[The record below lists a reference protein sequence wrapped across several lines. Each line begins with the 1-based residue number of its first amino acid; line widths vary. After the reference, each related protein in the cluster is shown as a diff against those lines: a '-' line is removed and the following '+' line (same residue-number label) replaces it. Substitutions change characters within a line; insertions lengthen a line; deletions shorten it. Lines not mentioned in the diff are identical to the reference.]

1 MSAIAPSTL
10 PPAPLESSRPL
21 PMQQIVLFALLL
33 TEIAIFSV
41 VGTNFATKGNFYNL
55 VRLNVE
61 LGLLALAMTPVIVTG
76 GIDLSVGS
84 LMGLT
89 AVLFGKMWRDAHF
102 PIPLAAAGALG
113 VGVLAGALN
122 ALLITR
128 LRIPPLIVTLG
139 SFSLFRGIAEGITGG
154 TDNFTNFPWSFLRLG
169 QGYLGPMPVQL
180 PIFIVALVGFWILL
194 HRTTIGR
201 ELCAIGFAPQGARHA
216 GIPVEKRI
224 ALVYVLCSFCS
235 ALAAIIYVAHFGQA
249 KADAGTG
256 YELLAITAVVLGGT
270 SIFGGRG
277 SIIGSL
283 LGLTAIGVLQDGLQ
297 MADRPAELAGVLTG
311 VLLLAAASLDRL
323 PFKRSVPALTAN
335 RPSEEFEMK
344 NSQLGVLCIV
354 ILAAALIVV
363 GGNYVLLHGIS
374 RSSTETKSATITPS
388 EHQYTIALMPK
399 SKGNSFFV
407 AVKAGADQAA
417 KELGV
422 NLLYDGPADADAAK
436 QNDIIDTWIA
446 RGVDAI
452 AVTCVNSDA
461 ISESLRRAQ
470 AKGIKVITYD
480 SDSAPDSRSFFVN
493 QATPEGIGYTLMDN
507 AARVLG
513 NKGEMAIISGHL
525 TAANLN
531 EWRKFVVERQKAKYP
546 DIKIDTTQF
555 CDDNQT
561 KALDDANNILNLYP
575 NVKLI
580 MAICSPAV
588 PGSAEAVQ
596 QAQKDGRAKDVK
608 VLGLGLPNENKKYVH
623 AGITDCVILWKTF
636 DLGYLTVYAADYA
649 VAGKL
654 KPGMTKMDFGNL
666 KGLEIRGDNVLLG
679 QPFTFTKDNIDQFD
693 F

>member
-1 MSAIAPSTL
+1 
-10 PPAPLESSRPL
+10 
-21 PMQQIVLFALLL
+21 MQEIILFALLL
-33 TEIAIFSV
+33 AEIAIFSF
-41 VGTNFATKGNFYNL
+41 VGTNFATASNAYNII
-55 VRLNVE
+55 RLNVE

-89 AVLFGKMWRDAHF
+89 AVLFGKMWRDAHL
-102 PIPLAAAGALG
+102 PIPIAAAGALG
-113 VGVLAGALN
+113 VGVLAGLLN

-128 LRIPPLIVTLG
+128 LKIPPLIVTLG

-154 TDNFTNFPWSFLRLG
+154 TDNFTNFPWSFVRLG
-169 QGYLGPMPVQL
+169 QGYLGPIPVQL
-180 PIFIVALVGFWILL
+180 PIFLIALVGFWILL
-194 HRTTIGR
+194 QRTTIGR

-277 SIIGSL
+277 SILGTL

-311 VLLLAAASLDRL
+311 VLLLVAASLDRL
-323 PFKRSVPALTAN
+323 PFKRGATAAVSQK
-335 RPSEEFEMK
+335 PSEELDMK
-344 NSQLGVLCIV
+344 NSQLGVLCLV
-354 ILAAALIVV
+354 ILAAALIVT
-363 GGNYVLLHGIS
+363 GGNFMLLNGLKQDLKS
-374 RSSTETKSATITPS
+374 GGTASATTGSSTAEPASP
-388 EHQYTIALMPK
+388 HQYTIALMPK
-399 SKGNSFFV
+399 SKGNSFFIT
-407 AVKAGADQAA
+407 VKNGADAAA
-417 KELGV
+417 KELNV

-461 ISESLRRAQ
+461 ISDSLRRAQ
-470 AKGIKVITYD
+470 AKGIKVVTYD
-480 SDSAPDSRSFFVN
+480 SDSAPDARSFFVN
-493 QATPEGIGYTLMDN
+493 QATPQGIGYTLMDN
-507 AARVLG
+507 AARILG
-513 NKGEMAIISGHL
+513 NKGEMAIITGHL

-531 EWRKFVVERQKAKYP
+531 EWRKYVVERQQAKYP
-546 DIKIDTTQF
+546 DIKIDTVLP
-555 CDDNQT
+555 CDDNQS
-561 KALDDANNILNLYP
+561 KATDDANNILNAYP
-575 NVKLI
+575 NVRVI

-596 QAQKDGRAKDVK
+596 QAQNEGRAKDVK

-623 AGITDCVILWKTF
+623 AGITDCVILWNTF
-636 DLGYLTVYAADYA
+636 DLGYLTIYTADDLLT
-649 VAGKL
+649 GKL
-654 KPGMTKMDFGNL
+654 KPGMTKLDFGKL
-666 KGLEIRGDNVLLG
+666 KGLEIKGDNVLLG